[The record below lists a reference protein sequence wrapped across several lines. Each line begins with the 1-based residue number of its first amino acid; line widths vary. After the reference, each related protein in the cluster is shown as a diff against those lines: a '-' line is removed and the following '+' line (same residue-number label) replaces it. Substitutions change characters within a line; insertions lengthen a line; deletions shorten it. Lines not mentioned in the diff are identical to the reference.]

1 MTTPETLEIPQ
12 TLEEIEYEYL
22 DKKFSIFNK
31 INRDEET
38 SLIMEMKQMYKT
50 KELLEIY
57 EIKNIKIRNNWR
69 IEYMKHKINRIKN
82 EKNFL
87 HEKIKDSTIL
97 LLAFNGADEKI
108 KDLETEIKSV
118 EKFDYE
124 TFIKNPISSYVS
136 HNFKQ

>member
-1 MTTPETLEIPQ
+1 MTTPQ

-22 DKKFSIFNK
+22 DKKFSTFNK

-57 EIKNIKIRNNWR
+57 EIKNIKIRNNWL
-69 IEYMKHKINRIKN
+69 IEYIKHKINRIKN

-87 HEKIKDSTIL
+87 HEKIKDSIIL

-118 EKFDYE
+118 ENFDYE
-124 TFIKNPISSYVS
+124 TFIKNPMSSYVS